1 MEYEHFAAVSL
12 FLALVIILAG
22 VIPIVVT
29 QNGNI
34 TVDVNVS
41 TAAAISVLPTDISWS
56 QLPVGAD
63 GQIYNVT
70 VNNIGS
76 VNVTNLYVTVDTIS
90 LESSN
95 PLRSGSASAYAASG
109 LIKIRNETESE
120 MFYDLGRL
128 EWNLSEILTN
138 ENLDLSAGVTNFGH
152 GWYRNST
159 GNEYLWKV
167 ENGSNG
173 WCNTTD
179 TVFKIKMDPENATQE
194 SRDLSFGTK
203 TDSSPTASGNWSFH
217 SLNASEPLPNY
228 CVAVHYTCEKIY
240 LYKYDK
246 SSPFDTCSN
255 SAYLTTE
262 ELAPGEK
269 WDKLRV
275 KPSIPQGFPGGDT
288 STSIIMF
295 YASSA

>member
-1 MEYEHFAAVSL
+1 MRCHLRIIYLLSAVFVLTISMCL
-12 FLALVIILAG
+12 PLVS
-22 VIPIVVT
+22 P
-29 QNGNI
+29 QNDNI
-34 TVDVNVS
+34 TVNVNINA
-41 TAAAISVLPTDISWS
+41 TAIISVLPTNISWS

-63 GQIYNVT
+63 GQVYNVT
-70 VNNIGS
+70 IKNSGS
-76 VNVTNLYVTVDTIS
+76 VNVTNLYVIVNTIS
-90 LESSN
+90 IETEN
-95 PLRSGSASAYAASG
+95 PLLSGNASYYAASG